1 MRMLSTVLAL
11 AALLALGA
19 KLAAQEAKGEG
30 VLVVT
35 IQDMNLTDEQEA
47 KIADIRKDFRTKNG
61 EALKELA
68 SIAKEEMEKVS
79 GVLTA
84 EQKAKLETL
93 KEERK
98 ETRQECLAHR
108 IAHLKELDLTDDEM
122 AKIGE
127 IRSEFRP
134 KIGKAMK
141 ELEGLLSAEQK
152 QVREEGVKAG
162 KKRKEILESLK
173 LTDDQKQKVAAV
185 AKELGDLVREEAE
198 KVSDVLTASQKEQ
211 LTELKDERREQVR
224 DRLAHR
230 ITNLRDL
237 NLTDEQKTKLADI
250 RKESRPKIQQAG
262 NELRAAIREEMEKI
276 LAVIKG

>member
-1 MRMLSTVLAL
+1 M
-11 AALLALGA
+11 
-19 KLAAQEAKGEG
+19 
-30 VLVVT
+30 
-35 IQDMNLTDEQEA
+35 
-47 KIADIRKDFRTKNG
+47 
-61 EALKELA
+61 
-68 SIAKEEMEKVS
+68 
-79 GVLTA
+79 
-84 EQKAKLETL
+84 
-93 KEERK
+93 
-98 ETRQECLAHR
+98 
-108 IAHLKELDLTDDEM
+108 TDDEM
-122 AKIGE
+122 TKIGA

-134 KIGKAMK
+134 KLVKAARA
-141 ELEGLLSAEQK
+141 LEGLLSDDQNK
-152 QVREEGVKAG
+152 VRVEGLKEG
-162 KKRKEILESLK
+162 KKRKEILESMK

>member
-47 KIADIRKDFRTKNG
+47 KIADIMKDFRTKNAD
-61 EALKELA
+61 ALKELA
-68 SIAKEEMEKVS
+68 SAAKEEMEKVDA
-79 GVLTA
+79 VLTPA
-84 EQKAKLETL
+84 QKAKLETV

-98 ETRQECLAHR
+98 EAREECLAHR
-108 IAHLKELDLTDDEM
+108 FAQLKELELTDDEM
-122 AKIGE
+122 TKIGA

-134 KIGKAMK
+134 KLVKAARA
-141 ELEGLLSAEQK
+141 LEGLLSDDQNK
-152 QVREEGVKAG
+152 VRVEGLKEG
-162 KKRKEILESLK
+162 KKRKEILESMK

>member
-1 MRMLSTVLAL
+1 MRMLSTVLAVV
-11 AALLALGA
+11 ALLALGA
-19 KLAAQEAKGEG
+19 KVAAQEAKEG

-35 IQDMNLTDEQEA
+35 IQDLNLTDEQEA
-47 KIADIRKDFRTKNG
+47 KIVDIMKEFRTKN
-61 EALKELA
+61 ADTLKELTSA
-68 SIAKEEMEKVS
+68 AREEMDKVS
-79 GVLTA
+79 AVLTA
-84 EQKAKLETL
+84 EQKTKLAAL

-98 ETRQECLAHR
+98 EAREECLAHR
-108 IAHLKELDLTDDEM
+108 FAQLKELELTDDEM
-122 AKIGE
+122 TKIGA

-134 KIGKAMK
+134 KLVKAARA
-141 ELEGLLSAEQK
+141 LEGLLSDDQNK
-152 QVREEGVKAG
+152 VRVEGLKEG
-162 KKRKEILESLK
+162 KKRKEILESMK

-230 ITNLRDL
+230 ITNLKDL

>member
-11 AALLALGA
+11 APLLALGA

-47 KIADIRKDFRTKNG
+47 KIADIIKDFRTKNA
-61 EALKELA
+61 EAIKELSSA
-68 SIAKEEMEKVS
+68 VKNEMEKVNA
-79 GVLTA
+79 VITA

-98 ETRQECLAHR
+98 EAREECLAHR
-108 IAHLKELDLTDDEM
+108 FAQLKELELTDDEM
-122 AKIGE
+122 TKIGA

-134 KIGKAMK
+134 KLVKAARA
-141 ELEGLLSAEQK
+141 LEGLLSDDQNK
-152 QVREEGVKAG
+152 VRVEGLKEG
-162 KKRKEILESLK
+162 KKRKEILESMK

>member
-1 MRMLSTVLAL
+1 MRMMSTVLAV
-11 AALLALGA
+11 AAVMALGA

-30 VLVVT
+30 VLFVT
-35 IQDMNLTDEQEA
+35 IQDLNLTDEQEA
-47 KIADIRKDFRTKNG
+47 KIADIIKDFRTKNA
-61 EALKELA
+61 EAIKELA
-68 SIAKEEMEKVS
+68 SAVREEMDKVHA
-79 GVLTA
+79 VLTT

-98 ETRQECLAHR
+98 EAREECLAHR
-108 IAHLKELDLTDDEM
+108 FAQLKELELTDDEM
-122 AKIGE
+122 TKIGA

-134 KIGKAMK
+134 KLVKAARA
-141 ELEGLLSAEQK
+141 LEGLLSDDQNK
-152 QVREEGVKAG
+152 VRVEGLKEG
-162 KKRKEILESLK
+162 KKRKEILESMK